1 MSVNRLRT
9 PVCDLLGIEVPIFQ
23 GGMSTYTS
31 AELVAA
37 VSNAGGLGIIG
48 ALGRN
53 RDDLRDEIRRVR
65 NLTSK
70 PFGVNHV
77 VCRIDDACVELTL
90 AQRVPVLSL
99 SWGRAAELTAKA
111 HDAGLKVVHQ
121 VTTPEDAG
129 GVAAEGADV
138 VIAQGAEGGGHVGT
152 NMSTMALIPQ
162 AVDLVKPVPVIAA
175 GGIADGRGL
184 AAAIMLGAQGV
195 LMGTRFLATVECH
208 GRGHSKDALLNSLG
222 SQTMAS
228 KFYDDVLG
236 ILWPGSVVR
245 SIRNPIL
252 EEWARKPPEEW
263 NRMADDLR
271 PAVNAAV
278 ANGDF
283 VLAGESV
290 GLIHEILPA
299 GEVVKTI
306 AQEAEA
312 LLTGKVDYETKP
324 RLMRP

>member
-1 MSVNRLRT
+1 MTSRLHT

-48 ALGRN
+48 GLGRN

-70 PFGVNHV
+70 PFGVNFV

-99 SWGRAAELTAKA
+99 SWGRAAELTARA
-111 HDAGLKVVHQ
+111 HEVGMKVVHQ

-138 VIAQGAEGGGHVGT
+138 VIAQGSEGGGHVGT
-152 NMSTMALIPQ
+152 NMSTMALVPQ
-162 AVDLVKPVPVIAA
+162 AVDLVKPVPVMAA
-175 GGIADGRGL
+175 GGIGDGRGL

-222 SQTMAS
+222 SQTISS
-228 KFYDDVLG
+228 KFYDDILG

-245 SIRNPIL
+245 SIRNPLL
-252 EEWARKPPEEW
+252 EEWARKLPEDW
-263 NRMADDLR
+263 NAKAEQLR
-271 PAVNAAV
+271 PQLQAAV

-299 GEVVKTI
+299 GEVVKKI
-306 AQEAEA
+306 VEQAEA
-312 LLTGKVDYETKP
+312 LLGAAPDVHS
-324 RLMRP
+324 LA

>member
-1 MSVNRLRT
+1 MSRLHT
-9 PVCDLLGIEVPIFQ
+9 PVCDLLGIEIPIFQ
-23 GGMSTYTS
+23 GGMATYTS

-90 AQRVPVLSL
+90 AQRVPVISL
-99 SWGRAAELTAKA
+99 SWGRAAELTARA
-111 HDAGLKVVHQ
+111 HEAGLKVVHQ

-138 VIAQGAEGGGHVGT
+138 VIAQGSEGGGHVGT
-152 NMSTMALIPQ
+152 SMSTMALVPQ
-162 AVDLVKPVPVIAA
+162 AVDLVKPVPVMAA

-195 LMGTRFLATVECH
+195 LMGTRFLATVEAH
-208 GRGHSKDALLNSLG
+208 ERGHSKDALLNSLG
-222 SQTMAS
+222 SQTLAS
-228 KFYDDVLG
+228 KFYDDILG

-245 SIRNPIL
+245 AIKNPIL
-252 EEWARKPPEEW
+252 EEWARRPDEW
-263 NRMADDLR
+263 AKEADALR
-271 PAVNAAV
+271 PALQAAV
-278 ANGDF
+278 NHGDF
-283 VLAGESV
+283 VLAGEAV

-299 GEVVKTI
+299 AEVVKKI
-306 AQEAEA
+306 AAEAEA
-312 LLTGKVDYETKP
+312 LLRATPHVDS
-324 RLMRP
+324 LS